1 MSLLS
6 SILGS
11 YEDRDPAETGP
22 ADRATD
28 SRDGSQRS
36 LTLSL
41 RVEVRESGRLPAQAP
56 AHLLSGRRRFGGGR
70 LARLRTAL
78 LRGIAET
85 AQFPPPGSGQPP
97 QPTPAAGGH
106 PEATRSAMVNF
117 WAALTEDEQEDLKS
131 VASIR
136 TFAAGGRIM
145 REGDQADHVMVIIE
159 GRARICV
166 DENGWERVL
175 AERGPGQLIGER
187 GGLQVRVRSASVIAL
202 DAVRVLMAATED
214 FTAFVKAHPR
224 VFDIVESQ
232 LYDRLT
238 QAPAESRE
246 RGEPSAVGV
255 RPDRARPA
263 TARGAEAQAV
273 EDAQPPPGPLSG
285 QNCTV
290 LFSDVVAFSSRDRND
305 VDRLIIR
312 RALFDITG
320 LVLHGVPGAWS
331 QDRGDGLLTVIP
343 PSVPTASLIALLH
356 TKLPAAL
363 DRHNSASRE
372 PTRFRLRIA
381 INVGPVTTDA
391 LGVSGSAIIIAARLL
406 AAPVF
411 KEAIVTNAASLGIIA
426 SPFVYDTVITQ
437 NLNPVDVAGYSQVPV
452 DVKESATAG
461 WMKLIGVP
469 SSYSSPADVSNSYRY
484 LLAISGPAASCTGP
498 HSGNSI
504 GPMSAN
510 TSPGPGLPG

>member
-238 QAPAESRE
+238 QAPAES
-246 RGEPSAVGV
+246 GSA
-255 RPDRARPA
+255 ASPA
-263 TARGAEAQAV
+263 PLASGLTARG
-273 EDAQPPPGPLSG
+273 PRPPGAPRPRP
-285 QNCTV
+285 
-290 LFSDVVAFSSRDRND
+290 SR
-305 VDRLIIR
+305 
-312 RALFDITG
+312 
-320 LVLHGVPGAWS
+320 
-331 QDRGDGLLTVIP
+331 
-343 PSVPTASLIALLH
+343 
-356 TKLPAAL
+356 
-363 DRHNSASRE
+363 
-372 PTRFRLRIA
+372 TRSHRQGR
-381 INVGPVTTDA
+381 
-391 LGVSGSAIIIAARLL
+391 
-406 AAPVF
+406 
-411 KEAIVTNAASLGIIA
+411 
-426 SPFVYDTVITQ
+426 
-437 NLNPVDVAGYSQVPV
+437 
-452 DVKESATAG
+452 
-461 WMKLIGVP
+461 
-469 SSYSSPADVSNSYRY
+469 
-484 LLAISGPAASCTGP
+484 
-498 HSGNSI
+498 
-504 GPMSAN
+504 
-510 TSPGPGLPG
+510 